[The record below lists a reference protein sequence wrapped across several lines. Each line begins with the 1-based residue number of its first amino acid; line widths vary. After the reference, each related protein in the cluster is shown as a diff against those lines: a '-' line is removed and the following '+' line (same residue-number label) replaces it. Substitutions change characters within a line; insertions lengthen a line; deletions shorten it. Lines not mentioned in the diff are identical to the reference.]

1 MARVCETLSK
11 QSVKRLFMNGLSA
24 AAIIVAMRIPT
35 LAPLVRAAAL
45 CLAVGLAVPGMAAE
59 QDAVRKSVQSGQL
72 KPLNTIIADVSRQY
86 GGRVLDVETK
96 RGRDGDLQYEIKLV
110 NARGEKQELL
120 IDAATGAVVPK
131 ERSRPVQPVT
141 IAQMVQYVRKL
152 EQSSGARVTN
162 VEFERDAQ
170 GNYVYE
176 AQLSDK
182 PFGEVKLM
190 LSVATGEVLNPV
202 KSGAPA
208 VQPKSMAVMLESLQ
222 PRYSGRVLDV
232 ETKRGRDGDL
242 QYEIKLINARGEKQE
257 LLIDAATGA
266 VVPKERSRPVQ
277 PVTIAQMVQY
287 VRKLEQSSGARVT
300 NVEFERDA
308 QGNYVYEAQLSDKP
322 FGEVKL
328 MLSVATGEV
337 LNPVKSGAPAVQPKS
352 MAVMLESLQP
362 RYNGRVLEAELE
374 TDVRRRLYYSVE
386 LQQPN
391 GSKLELEVDA
401 VTLEVL
407 RQKGGD

>member
-24 AAIIVAMRIPT
+24 AAIIAAMRIPT
-35 LAPLVRAAAL
+35 LAPLVRAAAW
-45 CLAVGLAVPGMAAE
+45 CLVVGLAVPGMAAE

-86 GGRVLDVETK
+86 G
-96 RGRDGDLQYEIKLV
+96 
-110 NARGEKQELL
+110 
-120 IDAATGAVVPK
+120 
-131 ERSRPVQPVT
+131 
-141 IAQMVQYVRKL
+141 
-152 EQSSGARVTN
+152 
-162 VEFERDAQ
+162 
-170 GNYVYE
+170 
-176 AQLSDK
+176 
-182 PFGEVKLM
+182 
-190 LSVATGEVLNPV
+190 
-202 KSGAPA
+202 
-208 VQPKSMAVMLESLQ
+208 
-222 PRYSGRVLDV
+222 GRVLDV

-300 NVEFERDA
+300 NVDFERDA

-352 MAVMLESLQP
+352 MAVMLESLQA

-374 TDVRRRLYYSVE
+374 TDARRRLYYSVE

>member
-35 LAPLVRAAAL
+35 PAPLVRAAAL
-45 CLAVGLAVPGMAAE
+45 ALAACLVPPGMAAE

-72 KPLNTIIADVSRQY
+72 KPLNTIIADVSSQY

-182 PFGEVKLM
+182 PFG
-190 LSVATGEVLNPV
+190 
-202 KSGAPA
+202 
-208 VQPKSMAVMLESLQ
+208 
-222 PRYSGRVLDV
+222 D
-232 ETKRGRDGDL
+232 
-242 QYEIKLINARGEKQE
+242 
-257 LLIDAATGA
+257 
-266 VVPKERSRPVQ
+266 
-277 PVTIAQMVQY
+277 
-287 VRKLEQSSGARVT
+287 
-300 NVEFERDA
+300 
-308 QGNYVYEAQLSDKP
+308 
-322 FGEVKL
+322 VKL